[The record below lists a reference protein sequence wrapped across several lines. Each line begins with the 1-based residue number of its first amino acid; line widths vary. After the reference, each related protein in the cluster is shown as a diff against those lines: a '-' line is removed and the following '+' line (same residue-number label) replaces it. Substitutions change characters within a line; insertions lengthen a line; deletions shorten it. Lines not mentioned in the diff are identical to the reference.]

1 MWLVGDSSQLYAKL
15 DKIMATQAELQAS
28 LEALGTQLDKV
39 SAELNTEIQN
49 LTDAVAAAGNTTPE
63 IDAAVQKMQQI
74 VDALDA
80 LNPDV

>member
-1 MWLVGDSSQLYAKL
+1 
-15 DKIMATQAELQAS
+15 MATQAELQAS

-63 IDAAVQKMQQI
+63 IDAALQKIQQV